1 MPNMDE
7 GWPLRAPA
15 IGFTW
20 PCLVKMAPAGLSFNF
35 FGTGLTAHASQTGTV
50 HCDDSPQPTLFTY
63 LWVALL
69 VFEHFA
75 ITILLPVLGALWLR
89 KVAWPKM
96 DKSSKDKG
104 ATAGPYWPAL
114 LDAALPVLAVGC
126 FGEIAG
132 HIFDNWLYLGL
143 VPNYYLAVFY
153 TGLTLGNGMLAL
165 GVWKCKPSKMVQFG
179 LPASALAVFAF
190 ISGAYTH
197 CNGVAKAAASAKNG
211 NPSATFEGCVTNPVL
226 LIVVFVVTFGAI
238 PCPCIRTLPATYKH
252 SIEASWRSHVMHV
265 STVST
270 RPAGALGFWTVA
282 IFFVSNAKPEER
294 RKPFLHAMLWL
305 ILGIVGGFLI
315 TFTGHQYW
323 HVPTITG
330 FIGLLWTE
338 LKFITIVVPESY
350 TTSDQASA

>member
-1 MPNMDE
+1 
-7 GWPLRAPA
+7 
-15 IGFTW
+15 
-20 PCLVKMAPAGLSFNF
+20 
-35 FGTGLTAHASQTGTV
+35 
-50 HCDDSPQPTLFTY
+50 
-63 LWVALL
+63 
-69 VFEHFA
+69 
-75 ITILLPVLGALWLR
+75 VLGALWLR

-165 GVWKCKPSKMVQFG
+165 GVWKCKPSKIVQFG

-226 LIVVFVVTFGAI
+226 LIVVFVVTF
-238 PCPCIRTLPATYKH
+238 
-252 SIEASWRSHVMHV
+252 
-265 STVST
+265 
-270 RPAGALGFWTVA
+270 GALGFWTVA

>member
-7 GWPLRAPA
+7 GCPLRGPA

-89 KVAWPKM
+89 KVHWPKM

-143 VPNYYLAVFY
+143 VPIYYLED
-153 TGLTLGNGMLAL
+153 G
-165 GVWKCKPSKMVQFG
+165 
-179 LPASALAVFAF
+179 SARHAWF
-190 ISGAYTH
+190 ST
-197 CNGVAKAAASAKNG
+197 
-211 NPSATFEGCVTNPVL
+211 P
-226 LIVVFVVTFGAI
+226 LI
-238 PCPCIRTLPATYKH
+238 
-252 SIEASWRSHVMHV
+252 
-265 STVST
+265 
-270 RPAGALGFWTVA
+270 
-282 IFFVSNAKPEER
+282 
-294 RKPFLHAMLWL
+294 
-305 ILGIVGGFLI
+305 
-315 TFTGHQYW
+315 
-323 HVPTITG
+323 
-330 FIGLLWTE
+330 
-338 LKFITIVVPESY
+338 
-350 TTSDQASA
+350 

>member
-1 MPNMDE
+1 MSRYAPP
-7 GWPLRAPA
+7 PLILPGIVTASWFGSFRCRPHCSLTLHPVLANLYTRPSLLA
-15 IGFTW
+15 STAHSHSTANLVHTHPSCSAASSLTKICPTW
-20 PCLVKMAPAGLSFNF
+20 TRRFRCVVPRSASRGPLVKMAPAGLSFNF
-35 FGTGLTAHASQTGTV
+35 FGTGLTADASQTGTV
-50 HCDDSPQPTLFTY
+50 HCDNSPQPTLFTY

-69 VFEHFA
+69 VFEHFT

-153 TGLTLGNGMLAL
+153 TGLTLGTGMLAL
-165 GVWKCKPSKMVQFG
+165 GIWKCKPSKIVQFG

-211 NPSATFEGCVTNPVL
+211 TPSAAFEGCVTNPVL

-238 PCPCIRTLPATYKH
+238 PCPCIRTLPAPYKH
-252 SIEASWRSHVMHV
+252 TM
-265 STVST
+265 TL
-270 RPAGALGFWTVA
+270 GAHMYL
-282 IFFVSNAKPEER
+282 
-294 RKPFLHAMLWL
+294 
-305 ILGIVGGFLI
+305 
-315 TFTGHQYW
+315 
-323 HVPTITG
+323 VPCPPVPQE
-330 FIGLLWTE
+330 LLAFGRWPSS
-338 LKFITIVVPESY
+338 L
-350 TTSDQASA
+350 